1 MSIRVSPRTRKCS
14 RRKNRR
20 SCTSYSRSFKIRVVK
35 MYLED
40 TLPAKIICKE
50 SGVPEG
56 TFWNWI
62 VRYRKEGETVFS
74 PTRRVSASA
83 VHPEVAEKIVS
94 VKKEH
99 PSFGIR
105 RISAA
110 LQRWFLLPAPPATV
124 SKALSEKGLSS
135 PAVRKRSR
143 NVRKPR
149 RFERSTP
156 NQMWQSDIMM
166 FRMGGRQLYLIG
178 YIDDYSRYLTGL
190 GLYLSQTADNVLEL
204 YRSATAEHG
213 LPKELLTDNGR
224 QYVNWRGKSR
234 FQKELEKDRIKHIRS
249 RPHHPMT
256 LGKIERFWQ
265 SVLDEF
271 LSKAQFDSFD
281 DARERLRLWVQYYN
295 HKRPH
300 QGIQSLC
307 PADRYFEI
315 AGDVRKTI
323 ERGVKENALEL
334 ALRGK
339 TREPFYLV
347 GRMDGQ
353 AVTLRAQKGKLKLTV
368 DDALKPSTEE
378 HEFTIDK
385 ERSDDNAAA
394 GNSFRRID
402 PGETA
407 STQEPSAVKC
417 DSISESGSST
427 ESLGGTQNPVTD
439 LPGDEDLLECTEPL
453 AGTCYGG
460 DASGVGAICAAGQ
473 GSIPEPPPS
482 DITEKAKWLLP
493 EETDEAVEESG
504 EERTNRRIVNDKGRQ
519 DTTANLG
526 NPSGVIGPDGR
537 DRSSPD
543 IGHIPQELSPVA
555 AESAC
560 CNEGS
565 THRWNSG
572 QTTAC
577 DRSAEGT
584 ACGAGKGAVQP
595 AGAGPFCSG
604 SETDNDRLP
613 RAAEIAWRRFGEA
626 E

>member
-1 MSIRVSPRTRKCS
+1 
-14 RRKNRR
+14 
-20 SCTSYSRSFKIRVVK
+20 
-35 MYLED
+35 
-40 TLPAKIICKE
+40 
-50 SGVPEG
+50 
-56 TFWNWI
+56 
-62 VRYRKEGETVFS
+62 
-74 PTRRVSASA
+74 
-83 VHPEVAEKIVS
+83 
-94 VKKEH
+94 
-99 PSFGIR
+99 
-105 RISAA
+105 
-110 LQRWFLLPAPPATV
+110 
-124 SKALSEKGLSS
+124 
-135 PAVRKRSR
+135 
-143 NVRKPR
+143 
-149 RFERSTP
+149 
-156 NQMWQSDIMM
+156 MM

-385 ERSDDNAAA
+385 ERRDDNAAA

-417 DSISESGSST
+417 DSISESRSST

-460 DASGVGAICAAGQ
+460 DASGVGAICTVK
-473 GSIPEPPPS
+473 S
-482 DITEKAKWLLP
+482 
-493 EETDEAVEESG
+493 
-504 EERTNRRIVNDKGRQ
+504 
-519 DTTANLG
+519 
-526 NPSGVIGPDGR
+526 
-537 DRSSPD
+537 
-543 IGHIPQELSPVA
+543 
-555 AESAC
+555 
-560 CNEGS
+560 
-565 THRWNSG
+565 
-572 QTTAC
+572 
-577 DRSAEGT
+577 
-584 ACGAGKGAVQP
+584 
-595 AGAGPFCSG
+595 
-604 SETDNDRLP
+604 
-613 RAAEIAWRRFGEA
+613 
-626 E
+626 